1 MPASHDLDERL
12 KQYWLQGGDKQQA
25 GVIVEQA
32 LTSEVRSAK
41 QARLALQVMR
51 EYEAQLSPRLQGLIA
66 KFRDDLDLLCRRLAQ
81 VDAIGNADTEP
92 TAALFEV
99 LGEASEGIEL
109 SGFDPAKLHQA
120 RVAAPNR
127 ADAAAALLEAF
138 GWERLPPEVAAE
150 LRRAVEDLADDQR
163 HFQSF
168 GLFVADEQGFV
179 LGLQVRPT
187 DSGAYHCASQ
197 VNEAMRQQAE
207 YALREALTA
216 QGADWGVQWPLTY
229 EGESIGLGLYVAAL
243 VAKQQLPFDALTAA
257 TGRIDVNGHIR
268 GVGGITAKLEAARE
282 SGIRRVVL
290 SAENREDAE
299 AAPASTDLE
308 LIVVDRA
315 SEVRAKLL
323 NTSSGRAEL
332 GFEGAVR
339 LVRNLIPQYGLAVD
353 DAQSVQHGYRFDVSD
368 GRSSA
373 ILTVYS
379 GRRGSVVVGGPQ
391 GSARQAAELLVADY
405 FQSEKPT
412 AQPTLTY
419 QVPRARQPQVKRLL
433 LDLGAAKLEPTS
445 EYEQWRLRLSH
456 GASNATVVLYT
467 SNKCVLQGQS
477 PAHADA
483 AAAIERA
490 LEGLGG
496 VGGGGDGQAGGAE
509 RATATRTAVAP
520 PELPDVPH
528 IGTDESGK
536 GDYFGPLVSAAV
548 FVTPQLAAELKAM
561 GVRDSKRMTDK
572 SVRTMAP
579 KLKQLLRNRYSITTI
594 GPRRYNELY
603 AQMRSEGK
611 NLNTLLAWG
620 HARSLEDLLGKGVKP
635 EFAVVDQFADARYIE
650 QRIMADTR
658 ESGIEIKQFPKAEAD
673 IAVAAASVLAR
684 EAFLEWLERE
694 SARTKVTLPKGASP
708 QVIAAG
714 REIVARYGRERLS
727 ELAKMSFKTTEKVL
741 AA

>member
-1 MPASHDLDERL
+1 MPANHDLDERL
-12 KQYWLQGGDKQQA
+12 KHYWLEGGDERQA

-32 LTSEVRSAK
+32 LTSEPESAK
-41 QARLALQVMR
+41 QARLALQVMT
-51 EYEAQLSPRLQGLIA
+51 EYEPKLPPRLQGLIA
-66 KFRDDLDLLCRRLAQ
+66 QYRNQLSLRRRRLAE

-99 LGEASEGIEL
+99 LGDASEGIAL
-109 SGFDPAKLHQA
+109 DGFDPAKLRQA
-120 RVAAPNR
+120 RVAAASR

-138 GWERLPPEVAAE
+138 GWERLPADVAAE
-150 LRRAVEDLADDQR
+150 LQWAIQDLSDEQR

-168 GLFVADEQGFV
+168 GLFVAGEQGFV
-179 LGLQVRPT
+179 LGLQVRLT

-197 VNEAMRQQAE
+197 VNDAMRQQAE
-207 YALREALTA
+207 YALREALSA

-243 VAKQQLPFDALTAA
+243 VAKQQLPADALTAA
-257 TGRIDVNGHIR
+257 TGRIDVNGHVR
-268 GVGGITAKLEAARE
+268 GVSGIAAKLEAARE
-282 SGIRRVVL
+282 SGTRRVVL
-290 SAENREDAE
+290 SEENRPDAE

-308 LIVVDRA
+308 LIFVERA

-332 GFEGAVR
+332 GFEGSIR
-339 LVRNLIPQYGLAVD
+339 LLRNLIPQCGLAID
-353 DAQSVQHGYRFDVSD
+353 DEQAVQNGYRFDVAD
-368 GRSSA
+368 GRSRA
-373 ILTVYS
+373 IVTVYS

-391 GSARQAAELLVADY
+391 GSARKAAERLVADY

-412 AQPTLTY
+412 SQPTLTY
-419 QVPRARQPQVKRLL
+419 QIPRARQAEVKRLL
-433 LDLGAAKLEPTS
+433 LELGAAEVDPTS

-477 PAHADA
+477 PAHTEA
-483 AAAIERA
+483 AAVIERA

-496 VGGGGDGQAGGAE
+496 VGGGGNGEGDNSGP
-509 RATATRTAVAP
+509 ATRTPVAP
-520 PELPDVPH
+520 PDLPDVPH

-548 FVTPQLAAELKAM
+548 FVTPQVAAELKAM

>member
-1 MPASHDLDERL
+1 MPADHDLDERL
-12 KQYWLQGGDKQQA
+12 KQYWLEGGDELQA

-32 LTSEVRSAK
+32 LTSEPESAK
-41 QARLALQVMR
+41 QARLALQVMTD
-51 EYEAQLSPRLQGLIA
+51 YEPKLPSRLQGLIA
-66 KFRDDLDLLCRRLAQ
+66 KYRDHLALLRRRLAQ

-99 LGEASEGIEL
+99 LGDASEGIAL
-109 SGFDPAKLHQA
+109 DGFDPAKLRQA
-120 RVAAPNR
+120 RVAAASR
-127 ADAAAALLEAF
+127 TDAAAALLEAF
-138 GWERLPPEVAAE
+138 GWDRLPAEVAPE
-150 LRRAVEDLADDQR
+150 LQRAIEDLSDDQR

-168 GLFVADEQGFV
+168 GLFVAGEQGFV

-197 VNEAMRQQAE
+197 ASEAMRQQAE
-207 YALREALTA
+207 YALREALAA

-243 VAKQQLPFDALTAA
+243 VAKQQLPSDALTAA
-257 TGRIDVNGHIR
+257 TGRIDVNGHVR
-268 GVGGITAKLEAARE
+268 GVGGIAAKLEAARE
-282 SGIRRVVL
+282 SGVRRVVL
-290 SAENREDAE
+290 SAENREEAE
-299 AAPASTDLE
+299 AAPASADLE
-308 LIVVDRA
+308 LIFVDRA

-332 GFEGAVR
+332 GFEGSIR
-339 LVRNLIPQYGLAVD
+339 LLRNLIPQCGLAID
-353 DAQSVQHGYRFDVSD
+353 DEQSVQNGYRFDVAD
-368 GRSSA
+368 GRSRG
-373 ILTVYS
+373 IVTVYS

-391 GSARQAAELLVADY
+391 GSARQAAEQLVADY
-405 FQSEKPT
+405 FQGEKPT

-419 QVPRARQPQVKRLL
+419 QIPRARQPEVRRLL
-433 LDLGAAKLEPTS
+433 LDLGAAEPDPTS

-456 GASNATVVLYT
+456 GSSSATVVLYT

-496 VGGGGDGQAGGAE
+496 VDGGGNGEAGTDGRTA
-509 RATATRTAVAP
+509 ATRTAVAP
-520 PELPDVPH
+520 PELPNVPH

-548 FVTPQLAAELKAM
+548 FVTPKLAAELKAM

-572 SVRTMAP
+572 SVRAMAP
-579 KLKQLLRNRYSITTI
+579 KLKQLLRNRYSVTTI

-620 HARSLEDLLGKGVKP
+620 HARSLEDLLRKGVKP

-694 SARTKVTLPKGASP
+694 SARTKVRLPKGASP